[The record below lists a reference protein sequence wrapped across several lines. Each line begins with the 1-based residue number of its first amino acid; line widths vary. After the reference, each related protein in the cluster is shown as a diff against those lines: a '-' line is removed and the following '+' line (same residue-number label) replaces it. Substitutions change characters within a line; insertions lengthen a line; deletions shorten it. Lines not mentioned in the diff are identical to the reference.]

1 MGYIIIG
8 ILLFSLFITKSA
20 HAEAYII
27 KVDFTLARLS
37 VLSER
42 NYEIA
47 SFPVALSKIT
57 PKLPFD
63 GWVEKV
69 EFNPY
74 WAPTSGTREAYFQ
87 KFGIELPVLIF
98 PGDAR
103 NAMGKVKLHIV
114 WNDPNVNKTIRIHGT
129 NEPKSIGMRVS
140 RGCIRM
146 HNDDIEVLAKIIK
159 NKEVLILFTK

>member
-1 MGYIIIG
+1 MRYVIIG
-8 ILLFSLFITKSA
+8 ILLFGLFITKSV

-37 VLSER
+37 VLSEHD
-42 NYEIA
+42 YEIA

-57 PKLPFD
+57 PKLPID
-63 GWVEKV
+63 GRVEKV
-69 EFNPY
+69 VLNPY
-74 WAPTSGTREAYFQ
+74 WAPTSRTREAYFQ
-87 KFGIELPVLIF
+87 KFGKELPVLIA

-114 WNDPNVNKTIRIHGT
+114 WNDHRVNNVIRIHGT
-129 NEPKSIGMRVS
+129 NEPRSIGMRVS

-146 HNDDIEVLAKIIK
+146 HNNDIEVLAKIIK